1 MVLRIK
7 NFSIFGVHWK
17 ILLLGGVTK
26 NQYTEGL
33 PKKGGLGQ
41 FVDSRMGG
49 GGGGLARKREWCFWG
64 RVDTPMPTIYSKT
77 FQASKMDRSAIIVNS
92 FWPLIFFV
100 KCSIL
105 DIWQGSRYA
114 YVIYTHNHKKH
125 LLRNKEKLSKL

>member
-26 NQYTEGL
+26 NQYTGGL
-33 PKKGGLGQ
+33 PKKGGLGE
-41 FVDSRMGG
+41 FVDSRG

-77 FQASKMDRSAIIVNS
+77 FQASKMDRSAKIVNS
-92 FWPLIFFV
+92 FWSLIFFV

-105 DIWQGSRYA
+105 NIWQGSRYA